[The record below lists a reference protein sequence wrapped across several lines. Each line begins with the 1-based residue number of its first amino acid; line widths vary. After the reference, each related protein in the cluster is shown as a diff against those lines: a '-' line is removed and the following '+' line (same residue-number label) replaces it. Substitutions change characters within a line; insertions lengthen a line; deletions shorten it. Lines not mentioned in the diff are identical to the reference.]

1 MVRVLLS
8 RPSAILTMK
17 VGFLYKAH
25 TFSDANP
32 RYGRHSMHLFLEQLL
47 NGMAI
52 GSIYALATLGLAL
65 VYGILRIL
73 HVAHA
78 AVYTV
83 GAYLGLFFFKM
94 TQSLLV
100 ACLGAMACC
109 ALVGVTIE
117 RLVYFPLLKY
127 PPYVPLIASIAILL
141 ALEEVCRLVAG
152 PYILT
157 FPAPLPFPAMHVFGV
172 HVPSSVLTIFAV
184 TGAILIF
191 LWVLT
196 TRTETGLAMRAVS
209 QDLAIAGAM
218 GIDAHAVVSFT
229 FALGSAIAAV
239 AGILVGIYYNQVY
252 ATMGSVP
259 AYKTLAL
266 IVVGGLG
273 SVPGAVAASLLLG
286 VAETLLIGYA
296 HVPLPR
302 DALAFIA
309 MIAVLMWRSE
319 GLFGSR

>member
-1 MVRVLLS
+1 
-8 RPSAILTMK
+8 
-17 VGFLYKAH
+17 
-25 TFSDANP
+25 
-32 RYGRHSMHLFLEQLL
+32 MHLFLEQLF
-47 NGMAI
+47 NGIAI
-52 GSIYALATLGLAL
+52 GAIYALVTLGLAL

-83 GAYLGLFFFKM
+83 GAYLGLLFFKISG
-94 TQSLLV
+94 SLLV
-100 ACLGAMACC
+100 GCAGAMVGC
-109 ALVGVTIE
+109 AVLGIAIE
-117 RLVYFPLLKY
+117 RVIYFPLLKY

-141 ALEEVCRLVAG
+141 ALEELCRLVAG

-157 FPAPLPFPAMHVFGV
+157 FPASLPFPSLHLFGV
-172 HVPSSVLTIFAV
+172 DVSSHVVTIVVV
-184 TGAILIF
+184 TTFILF
-191 LWVLT
+191 CLWFLT
-196 TRTETGLAMRAVS
+196 TRTEIGLAMRATS
-209 QDLAIAGAM
+209 QDLLIADAM
-218 GIDAHAVVSFT
+218 GINAHAVVSFT
-229 FALGSAIAAV
+229 FAVGSAVAAV

-252 ATMGSVP
+252 PTMGTVP

-273 SVPGAVAASLLLG
+273 SVPGAVVASILLG
-286 VAETLLIGYA
+286 IAETLLIGYA
-296 HVPLPR
+296 HIPLPR